1 MRPNAWRDTCSR
13 CDVRSRVRWLWL
25 LFGFLVGCGA
35 RTELDVPGDASAPDA
50 KARDAANDVT
60 EEDVVVDAG
69 PEVLLSPF
77 CTPTDAGKPEKT
89 CIMQGKVGTIVT
101 QSGCYVDVVVH
112 EYDEGTIEYACDGVS
127 TWASAKF
134 NGTTFAGAVTNG
146 TFVDIC
152 IGTVYPWGD
161 GPACGYK
168 KSTWASA
175 QRIYGDVVKG
185 DLTFVYDEK
194 QIAGSSCDIACTA
207 VGDIEVQ

>member
-1 MRPNAWRDTCSR
+1 MRVARPLLSNP
-13 CDVRSRVRWLWL
+13 RVRWLW

-35 RTELDVPGDASAPDA
+35 RTELDVPNDAAPPDA
-50 KARDAANDVT
+50 KIHDAAKDVA
-60 EEDVVVDAG
+60 EEDVADAS
-69 PEVLLSPF
+69 PDVIIRSPF

-101 QSGCYVDVVVH
+101 QGGCYVDVVVH

-127 TWASAKF
+127 TWASASF

-152 IGTVYPWGD
+152 IGTVYPWED

-175 QRIYGDVVKG
+175 QRIYGDVATG
-185 DLTFVYDEK
+185 DLTFFYDEQ
-194 QIAGSSCDIACTA
+194 QIAGMSCDIACTA
-207 VGDIEVQ
+207 QGDIALQ